1 MAIAYSKPDEDI
13 EKVLR
18 RFKRQVK
25 DENILQEV
33 RDREAYEKPSVVRKM
48 DQMERERVNK
58 RRMKLEDQ

>member
-33 RDREAYEKPSVVRKM
+33 RDREAYEKPSVVNKAA
-48 DQMERERVNK
+48 QKERERSNT

>member
-33 RDREAYEKPSVVRKM
+33 RDREAYEKPSVVNKAA
-48 DQMERERVNK
+48 QKERERNNS

>member
-25 DENILQEV
+25 EENILQEV
-33 RDREAYEKPSVVRKM
+33 RDREAYEKPSVLRKAE
-48 DQMERERVNK
+48 QKERERNNQ
-58 RRMKLEDQ
+58 RRMRLEDQ

>member
-1 MAIAYSKPDEDI
+1 VAIAYSKPDEDI

-33 RDREAYEKPSVVRKM
+33 RDREAYEKPSVLRKAE
-48 DQMERERVNK
+48 QKERERNNS

>member
-25 DENILQEV
+25 EENILQEV
-33 RDREAYEKPSVVRKM
+33 RDREAYEKPSVLRKAE
-48 DQMERERVNK
+48 QKERERNNA
-58 RRMKLEDQ
+58 RRMRLEDQ

>member
-13 EKVLR
+13 EKILR

-25 DENILQEV
+25 EENILQEV
-33 RDREAYEKPSVVRKM
+33 RDREAYEKPSVVRKAE
-48 DQMERERVNK
+48 QKERERNNT

>member
-25 DENILQEV
+25 EENILQEV
-33 RDREAYEKPSVVRKM
+33 RDREAYEKPSEQRK
-48 DQMERERVNK
+48 QEQRERERLNQ
-58 RRMKLEDQ
+58 RRMRLEDQ